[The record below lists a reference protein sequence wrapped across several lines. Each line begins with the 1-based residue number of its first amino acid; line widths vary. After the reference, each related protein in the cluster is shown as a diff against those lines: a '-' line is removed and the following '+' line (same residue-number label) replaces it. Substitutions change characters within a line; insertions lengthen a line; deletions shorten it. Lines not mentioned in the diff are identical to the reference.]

1 MTRLTLHGMTIV
13 LSLIC
18 APVSARGITHEPS
31 ACQLPLDADGKPPA
45 PTANPLPQGCE
56 TATLPWSAP
65 VGHRQPQAGDVTS
78 SAKSSID
85 QAVKEENARVDEAI
99 KGICHGC

>member
-1 MTRLTLHGMTIV
+1 MTRFVLHGMTIV
-13 LSLIC
+13 LSLTC
-18 APVSARGITHEPS
+18 APVAAQGAVHEPS
-31 ACQLPLDADGKPPA
+31 QCRLPLEADGKPPG

-65 VGHRQPQAGDVTS
+65 IGHRQPQAADITS
-78 SAKSSID
+78 PAPSSID
-85 QAVKEENARVDEAI
+85 RDLRRENDRADEAI